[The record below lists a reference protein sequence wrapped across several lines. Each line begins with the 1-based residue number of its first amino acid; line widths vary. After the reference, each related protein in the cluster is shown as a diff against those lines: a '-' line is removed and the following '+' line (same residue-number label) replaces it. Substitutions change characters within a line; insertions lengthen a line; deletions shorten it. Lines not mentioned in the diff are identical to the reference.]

1 MSEQWT
7 TVGIIV
13 SNEAVDSVA
22 SFVSD
27 IQSGGCLLQDV
38 GPDTVKITAYFQD
51 LTWSLSQDKIRKFL
65 ANLKNFFPKI
75 AEPIIL
81 TSPLKYE
88 NWATVWKDRFKALKV
103 GCRLI
108 VAPPWDKPKRL
119 LGRLPVIIEPAE
131 AFGTGTHETTQGCL
145 VLLEQAADKIV
156 SESREFSLLDIG
168 CGSGILAF
176 AACRLG
182 ANPVI
187 AIDNDPIAVEAAKK
201 NAILNELEKLVEIK
215 VAQLSDISD
224 STDIVTAN
232 LDFLTLTAQV
242 ECLARVFREY
252 LIISGVTNKDWERL
266 KNEFQNSGV
275 RCLKEIVG
283 SEWGAGLFVHG

>member
-51 LTWSLSQDKIRKFL
+51 LAWSLSQDKIRKFL

-103 GCRLI
+103 GSRLI
-108 VAPPWDKPKRL
+108 VAPPWDKPKLL

-145 VLLEQAADKIV
+145 VLLEQAADNIV

-224 STDIVTAN
+224 SADIVTAN

-266 KNEFQNSGV
+266 KNEFQNSGM

-283 SEWGAGLFVHG
+283 PEWGAGLFVHG